1 MRARDHG
8 AGGIGVYQN
17 VFIIVVATGL
27 LRRDETGS
35 HPHSLRAKCHSGRK
49 TTAIGE
55 SATCKDRNVDGIDD
69 GRDKDCRAD
78 PADVAAAIDA
88 RCDYGVNAVGY
99 GLLRVANSPANGN
112 DINPGGVRGGNG
124 ILGAAQTRDQDR
136 NLLFDNDI
144 DHFLDRFRVSRGDV
158 AFRAHRR
165 EKDIDAKG
173 LIRDGANG
181 VDFSFDLITRH
192 VRTGP
197 NDSEAACFRNRAGKC
212 AARNKPHAGLK
223 DRIFNSKPF
232 ANFRLQS
239 WHIILSA

>member
-1 MRARDHG
+1 MSKPLPLASLLLIST
-8 AGGIGVYQN
+8 AL
-17 VFIIVVATGL
+17 VAPATAMAQSEPGT
-27 LRRDETGS
+27 ET
-35 HPHSLRAKCHSGRK
+35 PAPPAADPAAE
-49 TTAIGE
+49 TP
-55 SATCKDRNVDGIDD
+55 
-69 GRDKDCRAD
+69 AD

-112 DINPGGVRGGNG
+112 DINPGGVRGGDG
-124 ILGAAQTRDQDR
+124 ILGAAQTRDQDW

-192 VRTGP
+192 VRTGAD
-197 NDSEAACFRNRAGKC
+197 DSEAACFRNRAGKC